1 MKTQTVRSL
10 TTLSIIAGALLF
22 VVAGCATREQPASAQ
37 TGFAATD
44 GAYPLKTCV
53 VTDEDLG
60 KEPYV
65 FTHNGKTVKLCCKDC
80 LKDFKKDPAKYMK
93 KLDEA
98 AAKAKK

>member
-22 VVAGCATREQPASAQ
+22 VVTGCATREQPASAQ
-37 TGFAATD
+37 TGLAATD
-44 GAYPLKTCV
+44 GPYPLKTCV

-80 LKDFKKDPAKYMK
+80 LDKFNAEPAKYMT
-93 KLDEA
+93 KLA
-98 AAKAKK
+98 AAK